1 MNYYVLPFSLHS
13 VEQFHDSEVTASE
26 NNKNTLLLLLLSL
39 LSLLHTLASARCMA
53 TCT

>member
-13 VEQFHDSEVTASE
+13 VEQFHDTEVTASG
-26 NNKNTLLLLLLSL
+26 NNKNTLLLLSLLLSL
-39 LSLLHTLASARCMA
+39 HTFASARCMA